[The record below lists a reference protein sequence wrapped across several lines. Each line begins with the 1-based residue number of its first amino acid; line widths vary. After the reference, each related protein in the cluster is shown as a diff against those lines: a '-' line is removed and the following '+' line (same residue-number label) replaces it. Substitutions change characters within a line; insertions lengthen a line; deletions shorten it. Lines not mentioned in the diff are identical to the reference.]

1 MKLYVSPGA
10 CSLAPHI
17 ALIAAGLPFSIERVS
32 LKTKAIASGGDFR
45 AINEKGSV
53 PALQLDNGQVLTE
66 AAVLLQYIADQ
77 APQAQLLPGFGSFE
91 RYQVLEW
98 LNYIAMELHK
108 RFTPIFTPGVTDEGR
123 TAAWAALARPLGYVA
138 GKLEGGKFL
147 TGSGFTI
154 ADAYLFTV
162 LNWALFAKFSLDDW
176 PALQAYQAR
185 VGAIPAVQEAMRA
198 EGLAG

>member
-45 AINEKGSV
+45 EINPKASV
-53 PALQLDNGQVLTE
+53 PALQLDNGKVLTE

-77 APQAQLLPGFGSFE
+77 APQAQLAPAFGSFE

-123 TAAWAALARPLGYVA
+123 TAAWAALARPLAYVA
-138 GKLEGGKFL
+138 GKLEGGEFL
-147 TGSGFTI
+147 TGSRFTI

-162 LNWALFAKFSLDDW
+162 LNWSVFAKFSLDEW

-185 VGAIPAVQEAMRA
+185 VAAIPVVQQAMRA
-198 EGLAG
+198 EGLLG

>member
-1 MKLYVSPGA
+1 MKLYISPGA

-17 ALIAAGLPFSIERVS
+17 ALIAAGLPFSVERVS
-32 LKTKAIASGGDFR
+32 LKTKAIAGGGNFR
-45 AINEKGSV
+45 DINDKGSV
-53 PALQLDNGQVLTE
+53 PALQLDDGRVLTE

-77 APQAQLLPGFGSFE
+77 APAANLAPAAGTFE
-91 RYQVLEW
+91 RYEVMAW
-98 LNYIAMELHK
+98 LNYIATELHK
-108 RFTPIFTPGVTDEGR
+108 RFTPIFTPGCTDEGR
-123 TAAWAALARPLGYVA
+123 SAAWAALKHPLGYLA
-138 GKLEGGKFL
+138 GKLDGGEFL
-147 TGSGFTI
+147 TGNQFTI

-198 EGLAG
+198 EGLA